1 MNVVPSKFCYF
12 LNGWVLRF
20 TGGLIYRANSVFP
33 VEYLGTKT
41 QIEKDID
48 IVERAYKQFGL
59 PAIFTMH
66 EYFKPENLD
75 EILKRRGYNED
86 SHTNALIAEISEV
99 KRKQIN
105 YTYDYELYDFR
116 PKDFSNLLARYT
128 NKNEEQQEIINQIS
142 KRIFVSQKCFVLA
155 KNKGKPVGTLMGV
168 LNPEGYL
175 YISDLLVDPNHR
187 RNQIGNSMILTLID
201 NWALKRNAKYIWL
214 QVEIDNHQAAK
225 LYESLG
231 MTKAYYYYYLKSE

>member
-1 MNVVPSKFCYF
+1 MNAVPSNLYYF

-33 VEYLGTKT
+33 IEYLGVKT

-48 IVERAYKQFGL
+48 IVERAYKQYGL

-75 EILKRRGYNED
+75 EILKRRGYKED
-86 SHTNALIAEISEV
+86 SHTNALIAEIREV
-99 KRKQIN
+99 KKKQIN
-105 YTYDYELYDFR
+105 YAYDYELFNHI

-128 NKNEEQQEIINQIS
+128 NKNKEQQEVLSQIS
-142 KRIFVSQKCFVLA
+142 KRIFVDQKCFVLA
-155 KNKGKPVGTLMGV
+155 KNKSKSVGTLMGV

-175 YISDLLVDPNHR
+175 YISDLLVDPDHR
-187 RNQIGNSMILTLID
+187 RKQIGSSMIFTLID

-214 QVEIDNHQAAK
+214 QVETDNHQATK

-231 MTKAYYYYYLKSE
+231 MENAYYYYYLKSH